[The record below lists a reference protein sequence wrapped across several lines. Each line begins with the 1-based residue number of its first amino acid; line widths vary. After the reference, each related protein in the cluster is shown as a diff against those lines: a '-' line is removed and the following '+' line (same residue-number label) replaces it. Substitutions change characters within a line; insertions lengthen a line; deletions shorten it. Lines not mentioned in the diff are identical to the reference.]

1 MHGPPTGNYEGSV
14 VQKLPPPLLG
24 FNNNVRHR
32 GKVFHIQT
40 EDSGIKHARLTTHL
54 FADGGRIVESTRTDY
69 SEHLGRDDMNTV
81 LRQMMK
87 EQHKMMFVRLRAG
100 ELDTRI
106 EAACGPLPLPPPDNT
121 EPPPSLVMDSRRSA
135 ELTSDPGLGSDRGPA
150 SAPNA
155 SASGA
160 QPSAPAE
167 VRVTGASS
175 ATASSDRASEATT
188 SPVASRGGNSLG
200 PGAAA
205 ASLTLRSPA
214 PASPASLPASASAR
228 REATSPP
235 NSAAPAKRDGD
246 RQSNAGNRP
255 TLPGEDARYAQPR
268 PASIFG
274 EVPRKSSLFGEPSVS
289 EQSLDEVILSYL
301 AEDEG
306 PEEN

>member
-1 MHGPPTGNYEGSV
+1 
-14 VQKLPPPLLG
+14 
-24 FNNNVRHR
+24 
-32 GKVFHIQT
+32 
-40 EDSGIKHARLTTHL
+40 
-54 FADGGRIVESTRTDY
+54 
-69 SEHLGRDDMNTV
+69 MNTV
-81 LRQMMK
+81 LRQIMK

-121 EPPPSLVMDSRRSA
+121 EPPPSLVLDSRRSA
-135 ELTSDPGLGSDRGPA
+135 ELASDAGLGTDRGPA
-150 SAPNA
+150 SSPNA
-155 SASGA
+155 SALGA
-160 QPSAPAE
+160 QPSGPAE
-167 VRVTGASS
+167 ARVNGTSS

-188 SPVASRGGNSLG
+188 SPAASRGGSVLG

-205 ASLTLRSPA
+205 ASLTPRSPA
-214 PASPASLPASASAR
+214 SASPASLPASATR

-235 NSAAPAKRDGD
+235 NSAGPAKRDGD

-274 EVPRKSSLFGEPSVS
+274 EVSRKSSLFGEPSVS

-306 PEEN
+306 PAED